1 MGLLIFFD
9 VSNKSKEQIVTTQCI
24 LFLIFIWQ
32 TTLIFIVFKDDLNGN
47 ATIVKYIS
55 ARKKTSTE
63 DMQNNREIM
72 TEYAV
77 GEYELENLQ
86 TWNDML
92 LSYAEHHKKLK
103 SEKLEILLD
112 TLQIHENML
121 RKISEGRKKALS
133 TELLRLE
140 CEDGDLQASRSLI
153 ESNYKLAFDVE
164 NVRYNKIF
172 LGLQQEYRDFSR
184 KFLKYCSIK
193 DTEDLSTRYSR
204 YSTNAKQNDM
214 IWEDMKVDAC
224 LERWAANNLENMK
237 QQGQIETILSSLD
250 LSDETAAKF
259 NIHKYGMN
267 VKKN

>member
-1 MGLLIFFD
+1 
-9 VSNKSKEQIVTTQCI
+9 
-24 LFLIFIWQ
+24 
-32 TTLIFIVFKDDLNGN
+32 
-47 ATIVKYIS
+47 
-55 ARKKTSTE
+55 
-63 DMQNNREIM
+63 MQNNREIM
-72 TEYAV
+72 AEYAV

-133 TELLRLE
+133 TELLRLK
-140 CEDGDLQASRSLI
+140 CEDRVWQESRSLI

-164 NVRYNKIF
+164 NARYNRLF
-172 LGLQQEYRDFSR
+172 LGLQREYSDFSG
-184 KFLKYCSIK
+184 KFLKYCCIK
-193 DTEDLSTRYSR
+193 GTEDLSTRYSR
-204 YSTNAKQNDM
+204 YSTNEQQKDM
-214 IWEDMKVDAC
+214 IWEDIKVDAC
-224 LERWAANNLENMK
+224 LERWAANNIENTK
-237 QQGQIETILSSLD
+237 QHGQIETILSSLD

-259 NIHKYGMN
+259 NIHKYEMN